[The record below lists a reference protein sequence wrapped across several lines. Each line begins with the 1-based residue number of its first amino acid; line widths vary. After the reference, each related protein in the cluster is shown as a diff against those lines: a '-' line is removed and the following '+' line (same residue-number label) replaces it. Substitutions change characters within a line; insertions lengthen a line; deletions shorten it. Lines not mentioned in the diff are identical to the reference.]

1 MLGYTVSPPQ
11 IKNLFYLTSNYTSVS
26 KVNHSA
32 IMTMILW
39 SHECEKVVLRGVCLL
54 SEAHDDDKGTLNVS
68 YCIIMLSKI
77 LLDTSWTQE

>member
-1 MLGYTVSPPQ
+1 MLGYTVSPPR
-11 IKNLFYLTSNYTSVS
+11 IKNLFQLISNYTSVS

-32 IMTMILW
+32 IMTMILR
-39 SHECEKVVLRGVCLL
+39 SHECEKVFLRGVCLL
-54 SEAHDDDKGTLNVS
+54 SEAHDEGTLNVS